1 MFHLIKKDKDKDAG
15 KKEKREKREKKERMS
30 VAELRSLEEMSVR
43 RGFFHLPRGAKKEQK
58 GRIEISGPMPVRPGT
73 TETGDPAADTAGP
86 GEEAKGGIGA
96 RRSSVRERAAKSLAR
111 QSSQVGHLMKRLSF
125 SQKGSEDRPLEGA
138 MPSPSPQTS
147 DMPHKPGDPEPG
159 LGPVKVPELVER
171 TFAADLRLPAVVP
184 PVLPDPR
191 ELEIR
196 RRDTGDF
203 GFSLRRTAMLERR
216 AADGAVCKRV
226 VHFAEPGSGLGLV
239 PGDRLVE
246 VNGLNVEG
254 RNRDEIVEMIRQSGE
269 TVRLKVQPILEL
281 AELSRGWLRSSEGLR
296 REVLEGCWLASLG
309 RTCAAFQ
316 TTPVPLSV
324 NGLGSVLRVGEL
336 GAFPQTGMTMD

>member
-30 VAELRSLEEMSVR
+30 AAELRSLEEMSAR

-58 GRIEISGPMPVRPGT
+58 GRIEISGPMPVRAGT
-73 TETGDPAADTAGP
+73 TETGGPPADMAGP
-86 GEEAKGGIGA
+86 GEETKGGVGA

-138 MPSPSPQTS
+138 IPSPSSQAS
-147 DMPHKPGDPEPG
+147 DMPPKPGDPELG

-184 PVLPDPR
+184 PVLLDPR

-216 AADGAVCKRV
+216 ATDGAVCKRV
-226 VHFAEPGSGLGLV
+226 VHFAEPGSGAKDLGLGLGPGLGLELGLV

-296 REVLEGCWLASLG
+296 REALEVSKPPSSPPGEHNSPVTHG
-309 RTCAAFQ
+309 AA
-316 TTPVPLSV
+316 V
-324 NGLGSVLRVGEL
+324 
-336 GAFPQTGMTMD
+336 